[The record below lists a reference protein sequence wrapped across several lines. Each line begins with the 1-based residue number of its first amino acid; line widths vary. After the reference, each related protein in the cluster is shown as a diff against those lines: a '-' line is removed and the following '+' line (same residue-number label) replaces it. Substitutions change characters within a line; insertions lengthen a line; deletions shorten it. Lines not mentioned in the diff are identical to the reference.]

1 VTGVVDSASGVP
13 GWKPDLETIDWCFG
27 VADGPLIGRLVA
39 QQLSMTGV
47 SEEQLAKIGEAAVE
61 SVLYTLRRRAIV
73 ELEGQVGGQGQA
85 GPL

>member
-39 QQLSMTGV
+39 QQLNMTGV
-47 SEEQLAKIGEAAVE
+47 SEE
-61 SVLYTLRRRAIV
+61 
-73 ELEGQVGGQGQA
+73 
-85 GPL
+85 